1 MRCPHCGEYGEGV
14 INRDWN
20 NRHRVFLY
28 DLYLKISMQ
37 IKTVCDKSKEIFIKE
52 IVM

>member
-1 MRCPHCGEYGEGV
+1 MKYPHCVEYGGGV

-28 DLYLKISMQ
+28 DLYLKSIIR
-37 IKTVCDKSKEIFIKE
+37 IKTVCDKSRVIFIKKV
-52 IVM
+52 VM